1 MIYLTKE
8 DWNNLILSKLSKKES
23 FMQQFAELFKLN
35 TVFRYFTKNIY
46 SKAATPQEQTYILL
60 ASLVI
65 FHKYRISTNFSVN
78 KYSSAEI
85 YIIIGACLSIGQVVV
100 NALLMPVKIL
110 SEYIKKEI
118 DKRYPDKNIKLKKII
133 EKIKEKKFE
142 ILLSIGFNI
151 EVDFPFYYYNK
162 IKNHLLKIQNF
173 PQNSISFLNS
183 LIKESFIM
191 PFCLYYTPNI
201 ITISSVLILKEK
213 FKLNYINIK
222 ELISLSDYDLNEADI
237 LECTSLLQALDAAVI
252 QVITEKT
259 NGIKGTENIKT
270 NNNINNTD
278 ANQANSAQTSIT
290 KIIPSINMNTE

>member
-1 MIYLTKE
+1 
-8 DWNNLILSKLSKKES
+8 
-23 FMQQFAELFKLN
+23 
-35 TVFRYFTKNIY
+35 
-46 SKAATPQEQTYILL
+46 
-60 ASLVI
+60 
-65 FHKYRISTNFSVN
+65 
-78 KYSSAEI
+78 
-85 YIIIGACLSIGQVVV
+85 
-100 NALLMPVKIL
+100 
-110 SEYIKKEI
+110 
-118 DKRYPDKNIKLKKII
+118 
-133 EKIKEKKFE
+133 
-142 ILLSIGFNI
+142 
-151 EVDFPFYYYNK
+151 
-162 IKNHLLKIQNF
+162 
-173 PQNSISFLNS
+173 
-183 LIKESFIM
+183 M